1 MSLSSSAQTSARF
14 GPIALAPGVT
24 VHHTLC
30 YLWAAFVSIGI
41 FTYITTLQPY
51 VLRVNLGI
59 APGDTGKVGGSLQFW
74 QEILALL
81 VIGLVGAWSDRVGR
95 RLVYI
100 VGFMVAAL
108 AYAAY
113 PFANDY
119 NQLLIYRLVFALG
132 VATLGGMLATV
143 LADYPQERDRGKLA
157 GLAFFLNA
165 SGALIFFTLL
175 NRLPSFFASRG
186 LDELWAG
193 RASYLF
199 AAGVCVLSALIMFG
213 LKPGRPAEVKPK
225 VALLEQARSSV
236 TAARQP
242 RIALAYAASFA
253 ARADLVI
260 VALFLAQWMQNVAQM
275 DGMTAAEAAKKLSL
289 PFAAVQIAATFWA
302 PFFGWLS
309 DQLNRVTLLIIA
321 IVISIAGYGWVGITA
336 DPLQAAAVPA
346 LIVLGI
352 GQASGILGTQVL
364 IGQEAPGAI
373 RGAVIGMVG
382 FCGAVGILAISK
394 LGGFAF
400 DHWTP
405 GAPFLIMALAN
416 AALLIFAVYVRA
428 RSPGPMAAELRAAKL

>member
-1 MSLSSSAQTSARF
+1 MPESSTHKF

-24 VHHTLC
+24 ARHTLC

-59 APGDTGKVGGSLQFW
+59 AQGDTGKVGGSLQFW
-74 QEILALL
+74 QEILGLL
-81 VIGLVGAWSDRVGR
+81 VIGLIGAWSDRIGR
-95 RLVYI
+95 RIVYI
-100 VGFMVAAL
+100 VGFLVAGL

-119 NQLLIYRLVFALG
+119 GQLLIYRLIFALG

-157 GLAFFLNA
+157 GIAFFLNA
-165 SGALIFFTLL
+165 IGALIFFTLL
-175 NRLPSFFASRG
+175 NRLPSVFAARG

-199 AAGVCVLSALIMFG
+199 AAGVCLVSALIMFG
-213 LKPGRPAEVKPK
+213 LKPGRPEQVKPK
-225 VALLEQARSSV
+225 VPLLEQARSGI

-242 RIALAYAASFA
+242 RIRLAYAASFA

-260 VALFLAQWMQNVAQM
+260 VALFLAQWMQNVAQTE
-275 DGMTAAEAAKKLSL
+275 GMTAAEAAKKLSL

-321 IVISIAGYGWVGITA
+321 VAISIAGYGWIGITP

-346 LIVLGI
+346 LILLGI

-382 FCGAVGILAISK
+382 FCGAVGILVISK
-394 LGGFAF
+394 IGGYAF

-405 GAPFLIMALAN
+405 GAPFLIMAMAN
-416 AALLIFAVYVRA
+416 AALLLFAIYVRV
-428 RSPGPMAAELRAAKL
+428 RTPGPMPAEIKATKLL